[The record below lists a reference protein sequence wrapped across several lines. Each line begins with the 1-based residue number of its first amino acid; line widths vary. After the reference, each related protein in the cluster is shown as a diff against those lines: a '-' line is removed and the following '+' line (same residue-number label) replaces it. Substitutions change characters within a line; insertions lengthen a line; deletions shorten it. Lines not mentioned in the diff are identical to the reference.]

1 MELRDLEVFVALG
14 EELHFTRAAE
24 RLHIAQPRVS
34 QLLRRLE
41 RELDVTLVLRTRRR
55 VELTEAGRVLLEQ
68 ARRTIAQAR
77 TAAALAQSAHRGH
90 TGRLRIGFVEAS
102 VHSVLPP
109 AVRSFREVYPG
120 VEIVLTELVS
130 TEQPAALEQGDI
142 DVGILR
148 RVPMRPELIYEELR
162 KDRLVV
168 YMARDHPLAQ
178 LTHIEVERLREEPFV
193 YTPRAISPDL
203 FDQVLGM
210 FLRRGFSPRIVQE
223 ATQLRTVLA
232 LVAAGIGVTVA
243 VESLRPVAGRHVVT
257 RALDDPAAWVS
268 VGLAW
273 NRDDRNPAVPTF
285 LQAVRSHGWR

>member
-1 MELRDLEVFVALG
+1 M
-14 EELHFTRAAE
+14 
-24 RLHIAQPRVS
+24 
-34 QLLRRLE
+34 
-41 RELDVTLVLRTRRR
+41 
-55 VELTEAGRVLLEQ
+55 
-68 ARRTIAQAR
+68 
-77 TAAALAQSAHRGH
+77 
-90 TGRLRIGFVEAS
+90 
-102 VHSVLPP
+102 LPP
-109 AVRSFREVYPG
+109 AVRSFREAYPG

-130 TEQPAALEQGDI
+130 MEQPAALEQGDI

-148 RVPMRPELIYEELR
+148 RVPMGPELIYEELR

-178 LTHIEVERLREEPFV
+178 LRHIEVERLREEPLV

-210 FLRRGFSPRIVQE
+210 FLSRGFSPRIVQE

-243 VESLRPVAGRHVVT
+243 VESLKPVAGRHVVT

-273 NRDDRNPAVPTF
+273 NRDDHNPAVPAF